1 MKPYN
6 KITIIY
12 FILGSLWVFFS
23 DRVITFLAADP
34 NMLTYLQTVKGWFF
48 ILFTSGLLYVLIR
61 NSYNKIIEREKE
73 NETIFRTTM
82 DAVQHILNNFLYKMM
97 FYKVTAVENN
107 NDDVVNQYTKVID
120 ETTKQI
126 LRLGEIPNI
135 SAEEIEKSAYPE
147 KFN

>member
-1 MKPYN
+1 
-6 KITIIY
+6 
-12 FILGSLWVFFS
+12 
-23 DRVITFLAADP
+23 
-34 NMLTYLQTVKGWFF
+34 MLTYLQTVKGWFF
-48 ILFTSGLLYVLIR
+48 ILFTSVLLYILIR
-61 NSYNKIIEREKE
+61 NSYKKIIEREKE
-73 NETIFRTTM
+73 KETIFRTTM

-97 FYKVTAVENN
+97 FYKVTAVEKN

-135 SAEEIEKSAYPE
+135 CAEEIEKSAYPE